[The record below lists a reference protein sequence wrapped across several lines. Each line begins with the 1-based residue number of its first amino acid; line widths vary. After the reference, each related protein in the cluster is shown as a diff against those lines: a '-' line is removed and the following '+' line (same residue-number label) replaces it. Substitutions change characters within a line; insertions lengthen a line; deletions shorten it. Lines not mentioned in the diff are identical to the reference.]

1 MNYEPFREG
10 DEPALGEI
18 LGTAFGFPPA
28 DVGEWFD
35 RSGRENIRVLRD
47 GALPVAVLVQIPM
60 GQFFGGR
67 SVPTIGVA
75 GVGVA
80 LERRSEQLGKVL
92 MQEHVRELAARGVPL
107 SSLYPATQTLYRR
120 AGYERAGKS
129 SHVSVVLDHLDTG
142 VRAEGLTARVLTE
155 ADMESVRAV
164 YSEVARELDGH
175 LDRGPYVWSRVVR
188 PRGRSVRGYGFFDG
202 DRLEAYA
209 YLGQSRP
216 DPLSYRMNIFA
227 TDICSLTPRGYSAI
241 FGMIRAQRSVAKD
254 LELRQA
260 PNAPFLMLLSENR
273 YTVEGEVDWMV
284 RVTDVEAALRQR
296 GYPRSA
302 DATVVIG
309 VVDDLVERNHDTF
322 TMRVRDGLADVVRGG
337 VARVRADVRAL
348 APLFTGYQRATVL
361 ARLGWIDGERE
372 ELEKLDALMAG
383 PTPSMP
389 DMF

>member
-1 MNYEPFREG
+1 MRYEPFREG
-10 DEPALGEI
+10 DEPVLGEI

-35 RSGRENIRVLRD
+35 RSGRENVRVLRD
-47 GALPVAVLVQIPM
+47 GSVPVAALVQIPM
-60 GQFFGGR
+60 GHFFGGR
-67 SVPTIGVA
+67 SVPTVGVA

-80 LERRSEQLGKVL
+80 LERRSEQLGKRL
-92 MQEHVRELAARGVPL
+92 MQEHVREVADQGVPL

-129 SHVSVVLDHLDTG
+129 SHVTIVLDHLEMDA
-142 VRAEGLTARVLTE
+142 RAEGLTTRVLTE
-155 ADMESVRAV
+155 ADMASVKEV
-164 YSEVARELDGH
+164 YSEVAQELDGH

-209 YLGQSRP
+209 YIGQSRP

-227 TDICSLTPRGYSAI
+227 TDICSRSPRGYAAI
-241 FGMIRAQRSVAKD
+241 FGLIRAQRSIAKE

-260 PNAPFLMLLSENR
+260 PNAPFLTLLSENR
-273 YTVEGEVDWMV
+273 YTAEAEVDWMV
-284 RVTDVEAALRQR
+284 RLTDVEAALQQR
-296 GYPRSA
+296 GYPRSV
-302 DATVVIG
+302 DATFSIR
-309 VVDDLVERNHDTF
+309 VVDDLVARNQDSF
-322 TMRVRDGLADVVRGG
+322 TVRVGDGTAEVQRGG
-337 VARVRADVRAL
+337 SAPVRAHVRAF
-348 APLFTGYQRATVL
+348 APLYTGYQRATVL
-361 ARLGWIDGERE
+361 ARLGL
-372 ELEKLDALMAG
+372 LEGDPAEIAAMDAVFAG